1 MATTPTAN
9 FPLLRLP
16 RPHSRFSLPPSPS
29 TTLLRRKLRPAT
41 IRAAVVGDGD
51 FGARDPFPAEI
62 ESNFGDKVIGFSNT
76 EHKIL
81 IPNVRALALSQQQC
95 VPISSLQAP
104 MPEDEA
110 QKLLKKVVGW
120 RLVDNG
126 RGQFKLR
133 CLWKL
138 RDFKCCVELINRI
151 SNAVDDANHFP
162 DIHLDQPNQVTAE
175 LWTSA
180 IGGLSMNDFIVAA
193 KIDEIKTID
202 LAARKRAWA

>member
-1 MATTPTAN
+1 MRIKKKKIKIKLFGTRNKIGRTSFCFKLIIYNILLFCIQVCGSHKILSTRAIEQIKETQRPRAIGGRFWNCVNPSTMATTPTAN

-110 QKLLKKVVGW
+110 QKLLKKVIISDFDCPIV
-120 RLVDNG
+120 RLFD
-126 RGQFKLR
+126 
-133 CLWKL
+133 C
-138 RDFKCCVELINRI
+138 
-151 SNAVDDANHFP
+151 
-162 DIHLDQPNQVTAE
+162 
-175 LWTSA
+175 
-180 IGGLSMNDFIVAA
+180 
-193 KIDEIKTID
+193 
-202 LAARKRAWA
+202 